1 MGNKKTNPRRQPAT
15 MADIN
20 RAKTAATT
28 EAMRRMLYLM
38 LYILIDKHQAPR
50 EDIMQF
56 AEEFNYYA
64 DSIKQGYI
72 TWKDI
77 EHVVKEEYE
86 VCIPW

>member
-20 RAKTAATT
+20 RAKTAATI

-50 EDIMQF
+50 EDIKQF

>member
-28 EAMRRMLYLM
+28 EAMRRMIYLM
-38 LYILIDKHQAPR
+38 LYVLIDKHQAPR
-50 EDIMQF
+50 EDIKQF
-56 AEEFNYYA
+56 AEEINYYA
-64 DSIKQGYI
+64 DSVKNRYI

-86 VCIPW
+86 VYLPW

>member
-1 MGNKKTNPRRQPAT
+1 

-28 EAMRRMLYLM
+28 EAMRRMIYLM
-38 LYILIDKHQAPR
+38 LYVLIDKHQAPR
-50 EDIMQF
+50 EDIKQF
-56 AEEFNYYA
+56 AEEINYYA
-64 DSIKQGYI
+64 DSVKNRYI

-86 VCIPW
+86 VYLPW

>member
-20 RAKTAATT
+20 RAKTTATID
-28 EAMRRMLYLM
+28 AMRRMLYLM

-50 EDIMQF
+50 EDIMQL

-64 DSIKQGYI
+64 DSVKNRYI

-86 VCIPW
+86 VRIPW

>member
-1 MGNKKTNPRRQPAT
+1 MSSKKPNPRKRPAT
-15 MADIN
+15 QADIN
-20 RAKTAATT
+20 RAKNEATT

-50 EDIMQF
+50 EDIKQF

>member
-1 MGNKKTNPRRQPAT
+1 M
-15 MADIN
+15 I
-20 RAKTAATT
+20 
-28 EAMRRMLYLM
+28 YLM

-50 EDIMQF
+50 EDIKQF

>member
-1 MGNKKTNPRRQPAT
+1 MGSKKPNPRKRPAT

-20 RAKTAATT
+20 RAKTAATI
-28 EAMRRMLYLM
+28 EAMRRMLYLV

-50 EDIMQF
+50 EDIKQF
-56 AEEFNYYA
+56 AEEINYYA
-64 DSIKQGYI
+64 DSVKNRYI

-86 VCIPW
+86 VYLPW